1 MQINVINNNEGPCLV
16 NALHLFNKQYMYS
29 SSSTVV
35 PSDSIVACLKGM
47 TLYSD
52 RYSISN

>member
-35 PSDSIVACLKGM
+35 PSDSIVACL

-52 RYSISN
+52 RYSSYI